1 MMTLEGIQFVT
12 DAAGKRKAV
21 VLDLDRYGE
30 LWEDIYDI
38 LLARERENDPRES
51 LEEVRQMLL
60 ADVHHR
66 RDAYRP

>member
-1 MMTLEGIQFVT
+1 MMTLEGIQVVT

-30 LWEDIYDI
+30 LWEDIYDY

-60 ADVHHR
+60 ADGHHR

>member
-21 VLDLDRYGE
+21 VLDLERYGE
-30 LWEDIYDI
+30 LWENIYDI

-51 LEEVRQMLL
+51 LEEVRQMLI
-60 ADVHHR
+60 ADGKL
-66 RDAYRP
+66 DE